1 MLIRCLESK
10 HTDWDDDIQRIREQ
24 ASPCIIPIDSNRSL
38 TPQPIVQVEMADFLV
53 RADGEI
59 RARTEQNKPTPP
71 KTDSGSPLHSV
82 SRLPLSPSTS
92 GENIS
97 AQQSDDPIRPLLL
110 TAPDFLY
117 DCKAFKFLIFLD
129 VSMAGI
135 YFVTML
141 TLMYL
146 GNIEPGEIF
155 LRPPMLYI
163 FGLTSL
169 LGPRFIWFAFL
180 MQFSRAT
187 KR

>member
-10 HTDWDDDIQRIREQ
+10 HPDWDDDMQRIREQ

-38 TPQPIVQVEMADFLV
+38 TPQPIVQLEMADFLV
-53 RADGEI
+53 PVDGEI
-59 RARTEQNKPTPP
+59 RARTKQNKPTPP
-71 KTDSGSPLHSV
+71 NTDSGSPLLSV
-82 SRLPLSPSTS
+82 SRPPLSQSTS

-97 AQQSDDPIRPLLL
+97 AQQSDDPIRPFLL
-110 TAPDFLY
+110 TVPDFLY

-129 VSMAGI
+129 VSMARL

-141 TLMYL
+141 TVMYL

-155 LRPPMLYI
+155 LNPPMLYI
-163 FGLTSL
+163 FGLSSL
-169 LGPRFIWFAFL
+169 LGPRLIWFAF
-180 MQFSRAT
+180 MMPFSRAT